1 MPNRSVSLF
10 GTNLANKRTIL
21 SIDNTIFA
29 WQQPDL
35 TRATTNQP
43 RTVGLEFQ
51 TKF

>member
-1 MPNRSVSLF
+1 MESSRAARR
-10 GTNLANKRTIL
+10 GRAIL

-43 RTVGLEFQ
+43 RTIGIEYQ